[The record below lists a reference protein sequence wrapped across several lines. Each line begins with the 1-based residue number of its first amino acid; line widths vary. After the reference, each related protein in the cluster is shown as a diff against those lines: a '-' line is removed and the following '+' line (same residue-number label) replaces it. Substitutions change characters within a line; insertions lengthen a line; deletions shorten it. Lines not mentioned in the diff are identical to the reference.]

1 MVHGTP
7 ALVPLRKL
15 TARVYGRIG
24 SGFPGLRNQR
34 FSSGWK
40 PNRVL
45 QLRCRHRHWVQ
56 LLKDLVPSVKQVN
69 VMFNP
74 RTSPYN
80 ALFMKSIEAAAPSFG
95 MFAISQR
102 MSAFTPLAGVKWIF
116 LTQPKPTLLIPMY
129 GPAVRCKRTSSSWRI
144 CGLASMYPA
153 FDWSLLCSRPSWI
166 SARVRSR

>member
-1 MVHGTP
+1 MIGHRARRSHGARDARFSTF
-7 ALVPLRKL
+7 AETYCTSLRS
-15 TARVYGRIG
+15 IG

-45 QLRCRHRHWVQ
+45 QLRCRHRHWLQ

-80 ALFMKSIEAAAPSFG
+80 ALFLKSIEAAAPSFG

-116 LTQPKPTLLIPMY
+116 LTQPKPTLLIPSGHSGELT
-129 GPAVRCKRTSSSWRI
+129 GPAH
-144 CGLASMYPA
+144 
-153 FDWSLLCSRPSWI
+153 RPLVADRAMEAWYHPSI
-166 SARVRSR
+166 A